1 MEIQLSPDVDEV
13 EEQFFFSM
21 IEMGEYCMMVGDIG
35 YDVYI
40 FISGAGEGWG
50 SCGNLLGTISKESYT

>member
-1 MEIQLSPDVDEV
+1 ML
-13 EEQFFFSM
+13 
-21 IEMGEYCMMVGDIG
+21 EMGEYCMMVGGIG

-40 FISGAGEGWG
+40 FISGVGEGWG